1 MHDIHELIEKYFDG
15 TTDEE
20 QERKLRDM
28 LLSGDYSGDD
38 VDEALGVM
46 GYWAMRRRAERPRR
60 RHRVPWAAAACA
72 VLAISVGAWML
83 HGFHTDGSGES
94 VAYIN
99 GTEYR
104 GDRATDIMDSQLMLI
119 SVAADQVEES
129 ISADLSVFS
138 SLVE

>member
-1 MHDIHELIEKYFDG
+1 MHDIHELIKKYFDG

-20 QERKLRDM
+20 QERELRDM

-38 VDEALGVM
+38 VDEALCVM
-46 GYWAMRRRAERPRR
+46 GYWAMRRQAERPRHR
-60 RHRVPWAAAACA
+60 RRVPWAAAACA
-72 VLAISVGAWML
+72 ALAISVGAWVLYGL
-83 HGFHTDGSGES
+83 HTNSTGES

-99 GTEYR
+99 GAEYR
-104 GDRATDIMDSQLMLI
+104 GDRVTDIMDRQLMLM